1 MQHSTSQYDD
11 LARVPRAQTREGCRR
26 RTIASR
32 HRRHSSARCSCRVA
46 PPIRNARFV
55 DLIRRSS
62 SSTQAGA
69 RNGFGEPRDWGPKS
83 TLSRPRPAAETT
95 RPAFEPAKVPA
106 NCGLFVRDQ
115 KTPVR
120 IGLHGG
126 PGRCSTSQHR
136 QWLACQT
143 VPKGPFERKRVS
155 QQVSKL
161 ERYVCQGIDHCRRSC
176 LSGEGDA
183 PMTEAPAKKRI
194 FKYAATDQDSL
205 EASTR

>member
-1 MQHSTSQYDD
+1 MS
-11 LARVPRAQTREGCRR
+11 LAPSCMARRRGRSGLREGPTLRDEKNPRALHRSHCPFQDGLEEGL
-26 RTIASR
+26 
-32 HRRHSSARCSCRVA
+32 
-46 PPIRNARFV
+46 RNARFV

-126 PGRCSTSQHR
+126 PGRIRTSN
-136 QWLACQT
+136 QT
-143 VPKGPFERKRVS
+143 VMSAPMSRHAHFDFAEFLDGTVVLTNEMAN
-155 QQVSKL
+155 
-161 ERYVCQGIDHCRRSC
+161 DWRRSF
-176 LSGEGDA
+176 
-183 PMTEAPAKKRI
+183 PAI
-194 FKYAATDQDSL
+194 
-205 EASTR
+205 ASTALRMCAGW